1 MNMIRLAADVNMD
14 SVMNNGMSWGEKLAD
29 GGRMIL
35 IVMAFVFSV
44 IFLIWLSQTIISF
57 AVVKL
62 SSIGNKKESSPAP
75 APAPAPAVTVEDVP
89 EAVTDDGVTVAVITA
104 AISAYLAAES
114 ENGEVKPFR
123 VVSFKRAKQG
133 NKPWNS

>member
-14 SVMNNGMSWGEKLAD
+14 SVMNNGMTWGEKLAD

-62 SSIGNKKESSPAP
+62 SSIGKKKESTPV
-75 APAPAPAVTVEDVP
+75 PAPAPAVTVEDVP
-89 EAVTDDGVTVAVITA
+89 ETVTDDGVTVAVITA

>member
-1 MNMIRLAADVNMD
+1 MNMLRIAADVNMD

-57 AVVKL
+57 VIVKL
-62 SSIGNKKESSPAP
+62 SSLEKKKEVAPVPAP
-75 APAPAPAVTVEDVP
+75 PQPVADPEPAAPAAPP
-89 EAVTDDGVTVAVITA
+89 MGGM
-104 AISAYLAAES
+104 Y
-114 ENGEVKPFR
+114 
-123 VVSFKRAKQG
+123 
-133 NKPWNS
+133 

>member
-35 IVMAFVFSV
+35 IVMAFVFAV

-62 SSIGNKKESSPAP
+62 SSIGNKKESTPVPAP
-75 APAPAPAVTVEDVP
+75 VPTVTVEAVP

-114 ENGEVKPFR
+114 ENGDVKPFR

>member
-1 MNMIRLAADVNMD
+1 MNMTRLAADVNMD
-14 SVMNNGMSWGEKLAD
+14 SVMNNGMTWGEKFAE

-57 AVVKL
+57 FVVKL
-62 SSIGNKKESSPAP
+62 SSIGKKKSTSAP
-75 APAPAPAVTVEDVP
+75 VPAPAVTVEDVP
-89 EAVTDDGVTVAVITA
+89 ETVADDGVTVAVITA

>member
-62 SSIGNKKESSPAP
+62 SSIGKKKSTPETVPAP
-75 APAPAPAVTVEDVP
+75 VVTVEDVP
-89 EAVTDDGVTVAVITA
+89 ETVTDDGVTVAVITA

>member
-35 IVMAFVFSV
+35 IVMAFVFAV
-44 IFLIWLSQTIISF
+44 IFLIWLSQTIISL

-62 SSIGNKKESSPAP
+62 SSIGNKKESTP

>member
-35 IVMAFVFSV
+35 IVMAFVFAV

-62 SSIGNKKESSPAP
+62 SSIGNKKESTPAP
-75 APAPAPAVTVEDVP
+75 APAPTVTVEDVP
-89 EAVTDDGVTVAVITA
+89 ETVTDDGVTVAVITA

>member
-62 SSIGNKKESSPAP
+62 SSIGNKKKSTPAP
-75 APAPAPAVTVEDVP
+75 APAPTVTVEDVP
-89 EAVTDDGVTVAVITA
+89 ETVTDDGVTVAVITA

>member
-14 SVMNNGMSWGEKLAD
+14 SVMNNGMTWGEKFAD

-62 SSIGNKKESSPAP
+62 SSIGNKKESTP

>member
-1 MNMIRLAADVNMD
+1 MNMLRLAADVNMD
-14 SVMNNGMSWGEKLAD
+14 SVMNNGMTWGEKFAES
-29 GGRMIL
+29 GRMIL

-57 AVVKL
+57 VIVKL
-62 SSIGNKKESSPAP
+62 SSLERKKEAAP
-75 APAPAPAVTVEDVP
+75 VPVPTQPEVIPEPAVP
-89 EAVTDDGVTVAVITA
+89 ATDDGVTVAVITA

>member
-35 IVMAFVFSV
+35 IVMAFVFAV

-62 SSIGNKKESSPAP
+62 SSIGNKKKSTPAP
-75 APAPAPAVTVEDVP
+75 VCP
-89 EAVTDDGVTVAVITA
+89 
-104 AISAYLAAES
+104 
-114 ENGEVKPFR
+114 
-123 VVSFKRAKQG
+123 
-133 NKPWNS
+133 

>member
-1 MNMIRLAADVNMD
+1 MNMLRIAADVNMD

-35 IVMAFVFSV
+35 IVMAFVFAV

-57 AVVKL
+57 VIVKL
-62 SSIGNKKESSPAP
+62 SSLEKKKEAAP
-75 APAPAPAVTVEDVP
+75 ATAPTQPTADPEPTTPA
-89 EAVTDDGVTVAVITA
+89 TDDAVTVAVITA
-104 AISAYLAAES
+104 AIAAYLAAES

>member
-1 MNMIRLAADVNMD
+1 MIRLAADVNMD

-35 IVMAFVFSV
+35 IVMAFVFAV

-62 SSIGNKKESSPAP
+62 SSIGKKKETSPTPAP
-75 APAPAPAVTVEDVP
+75 AAPVQPAPAEGA
-89 EAVTDDGVTVAVITA
+89 DDGVTVAVITA
-104 AISAYLAAES
+104 AISAYLASES

>member
-1 MNMIRLAADVNMD
+1 MNLLRLAADVNMD
-14 SVMNNGMSWGEKLAD
+14 SVMNNGMSFGERLAE

-57 AVVKL
+57 VVVKL
-62 SSIGNKKESSPAP
+62 SGVGKKKESAP
-75 APAPAPAVTVEDVP
+75 APAPEAPPAEQAPA
-89 EAVTDDGVTVAVITA
+89 EASDDGVTVAVITA
-104 AISAYLAAES
+104 AIAAYLASES

-133 NKPWNS
+133 KPWNS

>member
-1 MNMIRLAADVNMD
+1 MNMIRLASDVNMD
-14 SVMNNGMSWGEKLAD
+14 SVMNNGMSFGERLAD

-62 SSIGNKKESSPAP
+62 SSIGKKKETSPAP
-75 APAPAPAVTVEDVP
+75 VPAAPVEPAPAEGA
-89 EAVTDDGVTVAVITA
+89 DDGVTVAVITA
-104 AISAYLAAES
+104 AIAAYLAAES